1 MKNKIKIGVTI
12 GDVNGIGLEIFAK
25 FFASTYFKKVKNSVQ
40 FMLFGNTNSI
50 VEYFRN
56 AGLNVKST
64 DNILYIL
71 GYPVEIVFVEPY
83 VRVKFGKIDAG
94 AGELSAN
101 SIRTVTQYALEG
113 KIDCFVTLPIAK
125 ESLGLAKSPFYSHTE
140 FIADMCGV
148 NNPLMLFVYRAL
160 RVALLTIHEPI
171 VNVPSLINPELISDK
186 VTTFANSLRFD
197 FGISNPKIAIL
208 GLNPHS
214 GESGLIGT
222 EEDEIIAPTLK
233 NLIERGISIKGP
245 YPADSF
251 FGFGLYKLFD
261 GILACYHDQGLI
273 PFKLLTKGKGVNF
286 TANLPIIRTSPDH
299 GTAFDIAGK
308 GRADPSSLIESIR
321 LGIEVYKQRA
331 KSSN

>member
-12 GDVNGIGLEIFAK
+12 GDINGIGLEIFAK
-25 FFASTYFKKVKNSVQ
+25 FFTSAYFKKVQNSIK
-40 FMLFGNTNSI
+40 FILFGNTNSI
-50 VEYFRN
+50 VEYFRKIR
-56 AGLNVKST
+56 LNVKST

-71 GYPVEIVFVEPY
+71 GHPIEIVFVEPY

-101 SIRTVTQYALEG
+101 SIRTATQYALEG

-125 ESLGLAKSPFYSHTE
+125 ESLALAKSPFYSHTE
-140 FIADMCGV
+140 FIAELCGV
-148 NNPLMLFVYRAL
+148 SNPLMLFVYRRL

-171 VNVPSLINPELISDK
+171 ANVPTLINPKSISDK
-186 VTTFANSLRFD
+186 VTAFANSLRFD
-197 FGISNPKIAIL
+197 FGISNPKIAML

-222 EEDEIIAPTLK
+222 EENEIIAPTLK
-233 NLIERGISIKGP
+233 NLTERSISIEGP

-273 PFKLLTKGKGVNF
+273 PFKLLTKGWGVNF

-299 GTAFDIAGK
+299 GTAFDIAGE
-308 GRADPSSLIESIR
+308 GRANPSSLIESIR
-321 LGIEVYKQRA
+321 LAIGIYKQRK
-331 KSSN
+331 KSSY